1 MLIGAAE
8 LLRLSPN
15 AMRIALSRLT
25 AKGDVVT
32 TRRGAYALSPARV
45 EAFEHV
51 RRYRTG
57 FAKRIAWRGGFLGV
71 LTADLPRRDATLLRR
86 RTRALDLVG
95 FRALRHGLF
104 VRPDNLAGGLP
115 VVADQLMRLG
125 LDAQAEL
132 CGVTLDARQ
141 RTEVERHYQVR
152 ADAKRALG
160 LTRKVEALL
169 PLMRRGSPRQLAATS
184 FWLGDEVLLFLAR
197 DPLLPDQLSD
207 PKPRRRLAEVMS
219 ELDARGLAVWRSLLG
234 DLS

>member
-115 VVADQLMRLG
+115 AIGQQLTRLG
-125 LDAQAEL
+125 LDVEAEL

-141 RTEVERHYQVR
+141 RARVEQRYQVK
-152 ADAKRALG
+152 ADARRAQG

-169 PLMRRGSPRQLAATS
+169 PLMRRRSPRQLAATS
-184 FWLGDEVLLFLAR
+184 FWLGDEVLRFLAR
-197 DPLLPDQLSD
+197 DPLLPDELAD
-207 PKPRRRLAEVMS
+207 PGPRRKLS
-219 ELDARGLAVWRSLLG
+219 ELMSALDKQGLAVWRSLLEE
-234 DLS
+234 LP